1 MAEQSDIDHEALQ
14 RLVALG
20 GEKLVH
26 RIVGLFSSF
35 GVARIED
42 AERAAAAGDMV
53 GVASAAHALRSTAG
67 NVGAIRL
74 LSVATDLEHTARAHK
89 VEQVNALVMQV
100 RELYDSARMQLLGP
114 VFGGLS

>member
-1 MAEQSDIDHEALQ
+1 MTEQSDIDREALQ
-14 RLVALG
+14 RLIALG

-35 GVARIED
+35 GTARVED
-42 AERAAAAGDMV
+42 AERAAAEGDMA

-67 NVGAIRL
+67 NVGAVRL
-74 LSVATDLEHTARAHK
+74 HAVATDLEHTARAHK
-89 VEQVNALVMQV
+89 VEQVNALVTQL

-114 VFGGLS
+114 VFGGMS